1 MAKFVVEMV
10 YGDDE
15 ERRLAVRPDH
25 RVYAKSLAQ
34 RGILLAGGPYED
46 GEGAQLVYEAA
57 DEAAVRRLL
66 DEDPYLKEDVIAS
79 TTVREWNAITGSW
92 IS

>member
-34 RGILLAGGPYED
+34 RGVLLAGGPYED
-46 GEGAQLVYEAA
+46 GKGAQLVYEAA
-57 DEAAVRRLL
+57 DAAAVQRLI
-66 DEDPYLKEDVIAS
+66 DEDPYLTEGVIAS

>member
-25 RVYAKSLAQ
+25 RVYAKSLAEQ
-34 RGILLAGGPYED
+34 GVLLAGGPYAD
-46 GEGAQLVYEAA
+46 GLGAQLVYEAE
-57 DEAAVRRLL
+57 DEAAVQRLL
-66 DEDPYLKEDVIAS
+66 DADPYLQQGVLAS
-79 TTVREWNAITGSW
+79 TTIREWHAITGSW
-92 IS
+92 VS